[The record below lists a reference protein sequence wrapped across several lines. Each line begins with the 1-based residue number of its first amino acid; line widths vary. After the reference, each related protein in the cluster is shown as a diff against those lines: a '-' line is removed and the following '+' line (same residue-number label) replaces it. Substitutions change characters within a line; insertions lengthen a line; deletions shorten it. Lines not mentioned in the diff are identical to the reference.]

1 MRLARTEGNLAMK
14 KFYGSVAVRISE
26 LRGGHIGRSGSPDAP
41 YGKPT
46 RIIDGER
53 PIHVR

>member
-1 MRLARTEGNLAMK
+1 MK

-26 LRGGHIGRSGSPDAP
+26 LRGGHIGRSGSPDALF
-41 YGKPT
+41 GEPT
-46 RIIDGER
+46 RIIDGDR